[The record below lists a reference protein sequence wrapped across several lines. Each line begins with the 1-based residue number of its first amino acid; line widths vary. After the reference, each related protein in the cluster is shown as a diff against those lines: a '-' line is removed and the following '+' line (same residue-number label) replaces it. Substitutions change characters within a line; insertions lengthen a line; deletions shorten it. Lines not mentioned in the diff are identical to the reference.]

1 MWSPLDVQEERGG
14 VVLRSWFIGL
24 FDSAMEL
31 NRRQILADLPRHGGR
46 LLDLGCDDGDWTM
59 KLASV
64 TPREGVHGVEV
75 VEERAVVARS
85 RGVEVVVADLA
96 HVLPLTADTF
106 DVIHANQVI
115 EHVPDIDLFATEIL
129 RLLKPGGLAIVS
141 TENTSSWHNV
151 FAAFCGWQMF
161 SSTNLSGVRLGIGNP
176 LAVHRGESDHVKTWT
191 HKVLFSARG
200 LREFFEAHGFEVVT
214 LRGAGYHP
222 LPAWLGQWDVSHSH
236 FITVLARKPA

>member
-1 MWSPLDVQEERGG
+1 M
-14 VVLRSWFIGL
+14 LRSWFIGL

-31 NRRQILADLPRHGGR
+31 NRRQILTDLPRHGGR

-75 VEERAVVARS
+75 VEERAVAARS
-85 RGVEVVVADLA
+85 RGVDVVVADLA
-96 HVLPLTADTF
+96 HVLPLPADTF

-115 EHVPDIDLFATEIL
+115 EHVPDIDLFATEVR

-200 LREFFEAHGFEVVT
+200 LREFFEAHGFEIVA

-236 FITVLARKPA
+236 FITILARKPT

>member
-1 MWSPLDVQEERGG
+1 MPRSKVSRDRWCQFVGHASNCTIGVGYDADRLAGPVSPPRSRRFG
-14 VVLRSWFIGL
+14 VAR
-24 FDSAMEL
+24 
-31 NRRQILADLPRHGGR
+31 LPRHGGR

-75 VEERAVVARS
+75 VEERAVAARS
-85 RGVEVVVADLA
+85 RGVDVVVADLA
-96 HVLPLTADTF
+96 HVLPLPADTF

-115 EHVPDIDLFATEIL
+115 EHVPDIDLFATEVR

-200 LREFFEAHGFEVVT
+200 LRDLVV
-214 LRGAGYHP
+214 GHA
-222 LPAWLGQWDVSHSH
+222 
-236 FITVLARKPA
+236 ITADGWSKWWSAARAAQRRC